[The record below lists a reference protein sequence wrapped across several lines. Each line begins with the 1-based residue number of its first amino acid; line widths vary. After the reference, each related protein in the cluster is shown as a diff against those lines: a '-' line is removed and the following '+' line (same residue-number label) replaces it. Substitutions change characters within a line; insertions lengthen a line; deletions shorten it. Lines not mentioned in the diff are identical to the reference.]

1 MKKYLWIFSLA
12 GLLFACNDNGDDP
25 QPEPGKKNMTIL
37 SYLVANNNLNN
48 ALLVNIGAMYD
59 GLAGMDEP
67 ATLMVYWDGK
77 TKVGA
82 NNADHL
88 ILKYETDGKGN
99 INGRPALDET
109 TVMEDVLDEAIIV
122 KEYASQL
129 STDKEVM
136 KTVLKDMMA
145 NTDSDKYGLI
155 VGSHAS
161 SWLSSIFTSRA
172 FGQDGSSTDNTMLI
186 PDMAEALKSVGQKF
200 EFILFDACYMGTTE
214 VAYTFRDVANYQIS
228 SVMEVPAY
236 GFPYDLLM
244 QDLYEG
250 TASSYQQVCQYYMEY
265 YKFLYDCNDT
275 AWGTMALIDSKE
287 MGNLTDM
294 IKQEIVAHKE
304 LLAEYDTGHLQEYGK
319 SSGPYIAVD
328 LGHFV
333 KDMNGG
339 SMPAAFSSQLA
350 KTVLYKECMEKTY
363 PYNYAVDADNYSGLG
378 MYIPV
383 AARPKWNTYFKTLDW
398 YTAAGWNEVS
408 FSWNF

>member
-1 MKKYLWIFSLA
+1 M
-12 GLLFACNDNGDDP
+12 
-25 QPEPGKKNMTIL
+25 
-37 SYLVANNNLNN
+37 
-48 ALLVNIGAMYD
+48 
-59 GLAGMDEP
+59 
-67 ATLMVYWDGK
+67 
-77 TKVGA
+77 GA

-109 TVMEDVLDEAIIV
+109 TVMEDVLDEAVIV
-122 KEYASQL
+122 KEYAPQL

-145 NTDSDKYGLI
+145 NADSDKYGLI

-200 EFILFDACYMGTTE
+200 EFILFDACFMGTTE

-265 YKFLYDCNDT
+265 
-275 AWGTMALIDSKE
+275 
-287 MGNLTDM
+287 
-294 IKQEIVAHKE
+294 
-304 LLAEYDTGHLQEYGK
+304 
-319 SSGPYIAVD
+319 
-328 LGHFV
+328 
-333 KDMNGG
+333 
-339 SMPAAFSSQLA
+339 
-350 KTVLYKECMEKTY
+350 
-363 PYNYAVDADNYSGLG
+363 
-378 MYIPV
+378 
-383 AARPKWNTYFKTLDW
+383 
-398 YTAAGWNEVS
+398 
-408 FSWNF
+408 